1 VYELDGHVLLLGVTN
16 ANNTS
21 LHLAEVRAAPPD
33 AATMTCHSPVVLDG
47 ERRWATYGQLIDHD
61 GDFELIGEAFAA
73 TGRER
78 AGPVGSGTG
87 RLMRARDLVDFAADR
102 MSAHRSWPVADE

>member
-1 VYELDGHVLLLGVTN
+1 MFELDGHVLLLGVTH
-16 ANNTS
+16 ANNTA
-21 LHLAEVRAAPPD
+21 LHLAEFRAAPPD

-47 ERRWATYGQLIDHD
+47 ERRWATYEQLVDDD

-78 AGPVGSGTG
+78 ASSVGTGTG
-87 RLMRARDLVDFAADR
+87 RLMRARDLVDFAATG
-102 MSAHRSWPVADE
+102 